1 MESVPI
7 PGRRGFTRRAGV
19 VWGVLR
25 IWLGIAVAVAGCKNA
40 TEKQCDAM
48 FERYESCSAAAFTAT
63 MKSAAQGKCYVSLGH
78 ELQPGDTTSFAA
90 VERAAL
96 LECSAIT
103 ACDALKTCFDKHQC
117 RWVLAS
123 PGAEPFFDCS
133 K

>member
-1 MESVPI
+1 ML
-7 PGRRGFTRRAGV
+7 
-19 VWGVLR
+19 VWGVVRTWIL
-25 IWLGIAVAVAGCKNA
+25 IIAATAGCKTA

-48 FERYESCSAAAFTAT
+48 FERYEACSGTAFTAT
-63 MKSAAQGKCYVSLGH
+63 MQSAATGKCYVSLGH

-96 LECSAIT
+96 EECAAIT
-103 ACDALKTCFDKHQC
+103 ECAPLKACFDKHEC

-123 PGAEPFFDCS
+123 PGAEPFFTCG